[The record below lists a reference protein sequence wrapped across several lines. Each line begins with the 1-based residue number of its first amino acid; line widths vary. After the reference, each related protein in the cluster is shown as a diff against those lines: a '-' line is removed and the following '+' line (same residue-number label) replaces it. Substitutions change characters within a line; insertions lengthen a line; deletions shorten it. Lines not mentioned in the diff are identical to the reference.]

1 MATTSEFV
9 IDANTVALYHMNGT
23 VGSAGK
29 RDNAEGTPGRDLT
42 EVGTLTSATGNI
54 VVTTDGAYQ
63 SASGASNYI
72 TFTPGMGTGAFTV
85 EGWVYASAYTL
96 GEVLISSFNLTNYY
110 QIAVD
115 SSDNTRLRI
124 EVNPSD
130 GVTTGYITAP
140 STGTWH
146 YLAVTYDRSGS
157 NSVKVYLNGSPVTY
171 TIIGGTNSRTGTMTD
186 GLTRLFRNSGGSGVT
201 NTYRFDELRFSNTAR
216 SASEIFAYY
225 NDPVSSSPESLV
237 IASFIP
243 VPAPQ
248 TIVITSTVNPVTITT
263 KENIWTND
271 TQTATPTWV
280 NDTQS

>member
-23 VGSAGK
+23 VASAGK
-29 RDNAEGTPGRDLT
+29 RDNAEGTSGRDLT

-54 VVTTDGAYQ
+54 VTTSDGAYQ
-63 SASGASNYI
+63 SSSGASNYL
-72 TFTPGMGTGAFTV
+72 TFTPNMGTGAFTI
-85 EGWVYASAYTL
+85 EGWIYASAYSIS
-96 GEVLISSFNLTNYY
+96 EVLVSSFNATNYY

-130 GVTTGYITAP
+130 GTTTGYITAP

-146 YLAVTYDRSGS
+146 YIAVTYDRSGT
-157 NSVKVYLNGSPVTY
+157 NSVKVYLNGAPVTY
-171 TIIGGTNSRTGTMTD
+171 TITGGTNTRTGTMTD
-186 GLTRLFRNSGGSGVT
+186 GLAWFFRNSGGSGVT
-201 NTYRFDELRFSNTAR
+201 NTYRFDEFRFSNIAR

-225 NDPVSSSPESLV
+225 NDPVSSNPESLA
-237 IASFIP
+237 IALFIP

-248 TIVITSTVNPVTITT
+248 TLTITAALDPATVTT
-263 KENIWTND
+263 KDNIWIND